1 MASRRPLSEQPE
13 PHRRLYPV
21 EGQFAFPRGVPSPGF
36 STAEG
41 QFASPRGVPS
51 PSPSAAEGQFAFP
64 LAADASSASRA
75 PAAELERP
83 RGSRWRRPSS
93 PRVPSGE
100 SLFACVSALVAGAAN
115 FLNALGP
122 APAPWPNKPAAA
134 PTRGGG
140 PAHFAAGIPR

>member
-83 RGSRWRRPSS
+83 KGSRWRRPSS

-100 SLFACVSALVAGAAN
+100 SLFACVSALVAGATIFVSAC
-115 FLNALGP
+115 G
-122 APAPWPNKPAAA
+122 PAAA
-134 PTRGGG
+134 PAPNR
-140 PAHFAAGIPR
+140 PAATTTAGADTATSAAESPD